1 MNTGILILGA
11 GGIPGLAEEY
21 GFRKQEVFVEHH
33 PVITRARR
41 GDLIRVIRYV
51 KDTHGLSVKDF
62 KMTLLHRSHVSEKGG
77 HLGANEVKFLDIP

>member
-62 KMTLLHRSHVSEKGG
+62 KMTLSHRSPVSEKGG
-77 HLGANEVKFLDIP
+77 H